1 MITIFPEIVLSG
13 QNKKAT
19 LRKFDGTRNILSW
32 IVLTQ
37 VQQLQ
42 SHLCTVFS
50 YIGLYNSK
58 YTHVQCWH
66 NGSYSPK
73 RTYVQCYHRYL
84 LKLHRSLFSQITLIH
99 YVVIKK
105 FLFIQITHTQ
115 CCHIHSVVI
124 LKSLFT
130 QFTHIHNVVI
140 LKSLFSQM
148 THIHNVVILK

>member
-1 MITIFPEIVLSG
+1 MTTISSSIKNIHGKKFTLSRCRQRQIIAKINYFWQQVLLQFLMITIFPDIVLSG

-32 IVLTQ
+32 IVLTL

-73 RTYVQCYHRYL
+73 RTHVQCCNRYL
-84 LKLHRSLFSQITLIH
+84 LKLHRSLFSQITYVH
-99 YVVIKK
+99 YVVI
-105 FLFIQITHTQ
+105 
-115 CCHIHSVVI
+115 
-124 LKSLFT
+124 
-130 QFTHIHNVVI
+130 
-140 LKSLFSQM
+140 
-148 THIHNVVILK
+148 